1 MNVAVMNTLQAVGFL
16 AIGFIVAA
24 VVGMF
29 AHWFDRKLTARIQW
43 RVGPPFFQPVWDF
56 LKLLTKE
63 VIVPEG
69 ASRFVFLAAPLF
81 GLAAVT
87 VVTAILIRTIIFPAQ
102 SFVGDLIVVMYL
114 LTVPSQALILGAFA
128 SANPLASLGGSREM
142 KQILA
147 YELPFILA
155 IIVVLIKA
163 GGAIR
168 IGEIIQYQA
177 ASRPVVASV
186 SGALAFLISLLV
198 MQAKLAKGPFDA
210 PEAETEIMGGAY
222 IEYSGVALGV
232 FKLTQWMMLFTM
244 PLFLIVVFLGGV
256 NWAGSWLNVVYAA
269 LEYLGI
275 LLVMVLIRNTN
286 PRVRIDQAMKFFWAM
301 VAPFGVVA
309 IILAFLG
316 LRFRGL

>member
-16 AIGFIVAA
+16 AIGFAA
-24 VVGMF
+24 ASVVGMF

-56 LKLLTKE
+56 LKLLGKE

-69 ASRFVFLAAPLF
+69 ASRFLFLAAPLF

-87 VVTAILIRTIIFPAQ
+87 VVTAILIRAIIFPAQ
-102 SFVGDLIVVMYL
+102 SFVGDLIVVIYL
-114 LTVPSQALILGAFA
+114 LTVPSQAVILGAFA

-142 KQILA
+142 KQILS

-155 IIVVLIKA
+155 IVVVLIKA

-168 IGEIIQYQA
+168 IGEIIRYQA

-186 SGALAFLISLLV
+186 SGALAFLMSLLV
-198 MQAKLAKGPFDA
+198 MQAKLAKAPFDA

-222 IEYSGVALGV
+222 IEYSGVALGL

-256 NWAGSWLNVVYAA
+256 NWAGSWLNLVYAA

-286 PRVRIDQAMKFFWAM
+286 PRVRIDQTMKFFWVM
-301 VAPFGVVA
+301 VAPFGVAA

>member
-1 MNVAVMNTLQAVGFL
+1 MNVLQAAGFL
-16 AIGFIVAA
+16 VGGFVVAA

-29 AHWFDRKLTARIQW
+29 AHWFERKITARVQW
-43 RVGPPFFQPVWDF
+43 RVGPPFFQPVYDF
-56 LKLLTKE
+56 VKLLGKE

-69 ASRFVFLAAPLF
+69 ASRFLFLSAPLF
-81 GLAAVT
+81 GLAAVS

-102 SFVGDLIVVMYL
+102 SFVGDLIVVIYL
-114 LTVPSQALILGAFA
+114 LTVPSQAVILGAFA

-142 KQILA
+142 KLILA
-147 YELPFILA
+147 YELPFILVV
-155 IIVVLIKA
+155 IVALIKT
-163 GGAIR
+163 GGTLR

-177 ASRPVVASV
+177 AHRPIIASA
-186 SGALAFLISLLV
+186 SGVLAFLISLLV
-198 MQAKLAKGPFDA
+198 MQAKLAKVPFDA

-222 IEYSGVALGV
+222 IEYSGVALGL

-244 PLFLIVVFLGGV
+244 PLFLIVLFLGGV

-275 LLVMVLIRNTN
+275 LLIMTLIRNTN
-286 PRVRIDQAMKFFWAM
+286 PRVRIDQIMKFFWAM

-309 IILAFLG
+309 VILAFLG
-316 LRFRGL
+316 L

>member
-1 MNVAVMNTLQAVGFL
+1 MNVLQAAGFL
-16 AIGFIVAA
+16 VGGFVVAA

-29 AHWFDRKLTARIQW
+29 AHWFERKITARVQW
-43 RVGPPFFQPVWDF
+43 RVGPPFFQPVYDF
-56 LKLLTKE
+56 VKLLGKE

-69 ASRFVFLAAPLF
+69 ASRFLFLSAPLF
-81 GLAAVT
+81 GLAAVS

-102 SFVGDLIVVMYL
+102 SFVGDLIVVIYL
-114 LTVPSQALILGAFA
+114 LTVPSQAVILGAFA

-142 KQILA
+142 KLILA
-147 YELPFILA
+147 YELPFILVV
-155 IIVVLIKA
+155 IVALIKT
-163 GGAIR
+163 GGTLR

-177 ASRPVVASV
+177 AHRPIIASA
-186 SGALAFLISLLV
+186 SGVLAFLISLLV
-198 MQAKLAKGPFDA
+198 MQAKLAKVPFDA

-222 IEYSGVALGV
+222 IEYSGVALGL

-244 PLFLIVVFLGGV
+244 PLFLIVLFLGGV

-275 LLVMVLIRNTN
+275 LLIMTLIRNTN
-286 PRVRIDQAMKFFWAM
+286 PRVRIDQTMKFFWAM

-309 IILAFLG
+309 VILAFLG